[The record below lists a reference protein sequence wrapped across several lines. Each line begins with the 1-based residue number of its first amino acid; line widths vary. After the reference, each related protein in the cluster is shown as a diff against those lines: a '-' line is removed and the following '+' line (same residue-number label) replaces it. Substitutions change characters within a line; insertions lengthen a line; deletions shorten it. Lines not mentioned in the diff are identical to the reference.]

1 MKKQLCLWKN
11 VRRKESSTWRINK
24 DFYFKK
30 YKESDNFKEI
40 YKKNGVS
47 KLVKV
52 LGRYPK
58 LEVIMNL
65 KGFNDVEIC

>member
-11 VRRKESSTWRINK
+11 VRRKESSIWRINK

-47 KLVKV
+47 RLVKV
-52 LGRYPK
+52 LERYPK